1 METCHHYLSL
11 AAEDIPDAHTEF
23 KCCPPIREKSNQD
36 ILWEALLN
44 KDIDLIVSD
53 HSPATPGVKCL
64 TYGKTR
70 GDFIKAAGGISSL
83 QFGLPL
89 FWTNC
94 LQHGLQM
101 KDVYRLMCANPAKLC
116 GLDNQKGKIQ
126 VDMMQIS
133 VFGIQMKNLQL
144 HQISFISK
152 IRLILIW
159 TEN

>member
-1 METCHHYLSL
+1 MHVVNLSSAECIPLIQKCKNAGGNLSVETCHHYLSL

-83 QFGLPL
+83 QFGI
-89 FWTNC
+89 
-94 LQHGLQM
+94 
-101 KDVYRLMCANPAKLC
+101 KKKKKLNSIKK
-116 GLDNQKGKIQ
+116 LK
-126 VDMMQIS
+126 
-133 VFGIQMKNLQL
+133 
-144 HQISFISK
+144 
-152 IRLILIW
+152 
-159 TEN
+159 